1 MSNTSKYAFTFIAGV
16 VIGAVIVSLLNKE
29 NRDKLEDMLHD
40 KADSLRDILEAELER
55 MNTIENNDKQFENE

>member
-1 MSNTSKYAFTFIAGV
+1 MSNTSKYAFTFIAGA

-29 NRDKLEDMLHD
+29 NRDKLEDMMHD
-40 KADSLRDILEAELER
+40 KADFLRDILEAELER